1 MNFWLPLNLG
11 LLRLLTKLRDVS
23 EASLPLRAVLFDRD
37 DTIAWTDPSVYREAA
52 LWAAGHF
59 GLDPRAVGRAL
70 QAQWEERAFGWWHL
84 RSEEDEAQFWTEYG
98 LELVERLGLPP
109 SAAPDL
115 MAAFPYERYMK
126 PVEGARDVLGELRN
140 RGLKIGVLSNTLPS
154 IGRTL
159 SAVGLDDLVD
169 VALATCTLGVHK
181 PEAQAFLLAA
191 DALGVRPD
199 EVLFIDDKAENVA
212 GARAVGMRAELID
225 LRGQTPGALHDLR
238 AVLPLAAR

>member
-1 MNFWLPLNLG
+1 MTG
-11 LLRLLTKLRDVS
+11 T
-23 EASLPLRAVLFDRD
+23 SLPLRAVLFDRD
-37 DTIAWTDPSVYREAA
+37 DTLAWTDPSVYREAA
-52 LWAAGHF
+52 LWTAERF
-59 GLDPRAVGRAL
+59 GLDARAVGGAL
-70 QAQWEERAFGWWHL
+70 RAQWEERASGWWHL
-84 RSEEDEAQFWTEYG
+84 RSEEDEAQFWTDYG
-98 LELVERLGLPP
+98 LELVERMGLPP

-126 PVEGARDVLGELRN
+126 PAPGARAVLSELRA

-181 PEAQAFLLAA
+181 PEARAFLLAA
-191 DALGVRPD
+191 GALGVAPG
-199 EVLFIDDKAENVA
+199 EVLFIDDRAENVE

-225 LRGQTPGALHDLR
+225 LRGQTPGALPDLH
-238 AVLPLAAR
+238 AVLPLAAG

>member
-1 MNFWLPLNLG
+1 MPE
-11 LLRLLTKLRDVS
+11 TS
-23 EASLPLRAVLFDRD
+23 PPLRAVLFDRD
-37 DTIAWTDPSVYREAA
+37 DTLAWTDPSVYREAA
-52 LWAAGHF
+52 MWAGGHF
-59 GLDPRAVGRAL
+59 GLDPATVGQAL
-70 QAQWEERAFGWWHL
+70 RAQWEERAFGWWHL
-84 RSEEDEAQFWTEYG
+84 RSTEDETRFWDDYG
-98 LELVERLGLPP
+98 QELVGRLGLPA
-109 SAAPDL
+109 SAAADL

-126 PVEGARDVLGELRN
+126 PVDGARDVLTELRG

-191 DALGVRPD
+191 DALGVAPG
-199 EVLFIDDKAENVA
+199 EVLFIDDKAENVE

-225 LRGQTPGALHDLR
+225 IQGQTPGALSDLH
-238 AVLPLAAR
+238 AVLPLAAV

>member
-1 MNFWLPLNLG
+1 M
-11 LLRLLTKLRDVS
+11 T
-23 EASLPLRAVLFDRD
+23 EAPPPLRAVLFDRD

-52 LWAAGHF
+52 LWAAERF
-59 GLDPRAVGRAL
+59 GLDPKAVGQAL
-70 QAQWEERAFGWWHL
+70 HAQWEERAFGWWHL
-84 RSEEDEAQFWTEYG
+84 RSEEDEAQFWTDYG
-98 LELVERLGLPP
+98 LELVGRMGLPP

-126 PVEGARDVLGELRN
+126 PVEGARDVLGRLRGH
-140 RGLKIGVLSNTLPS
+140 GLKIGVLSNTLPS

-181 PEAQAFLLAA
+181 PEARAFLLAA
-191 DALGVRPD
+191 DALGVAPG
-199 EVLFIDDKAENVA
+199 EVLFIDDKAENVV

-238 AVLPLAAR
+238 AVLPLVAG